1 MITRRSVV
9 LGAAAFGAGY
19 YAQRSPVW
27 LPAQAQAAALPPP
40 ALPQTGNTVAVAFD
54 VAERQVAL
62 PCFGG
67 KALPLWTFDETLS
80 PDAPQFPTVRIKL
93 GDRLDVSLK
102 NSLTRPGENL
112 TIHWHGLRIANGQDG
127 VAYMTQAP
135 IPPGGQ
141 GSYSFVPP
149 DTGTFFF
156 HTHCNSV
163 EHFGRGLVGILIVE
177 GDETEKS
184 DADIVLAMKDW
195 RIGRDG
201 AFLPFSTA
209 DGPAKSGTPG
219 TVRSV
224 NGTVKPVIK
233 VAASADIRLRLLN
246 VDPTRISDVGAEG
259 AEAFIIA
266 VDGNACV
273 PIALESWRF
282 GPAQRLDILM
292 RSPAEGGTVKLLDYF
307 APEPIVLA
315 EFVSEG
321 APKRSDAFSPR
332 ALRASRAPAADL
344 KTAQR
349 LTFDL
354 GATASG
360 EAIAALGAA
369 SGIEVGSLCL
379 SKRTFWAINKQSW
392 ASADH
397 SDAGPALAELKL
409 GASYIFSFKN
419 LSAHAHPIHIHGHT
433 FEVLTSNL
441 AKLSPHRA
449 DTVLV
454 RPKETVDVAF
464 VADNPGRWMLHCH
477 ILEHQ
482 ETGMMGYIT
491 VS

>member
-1 MITRRSVV
+1 MITRRKLV
-9 LGAAAFGAGY
+9 LGAAASGASY
-19 YAQRSPVW
+19 CAARWPLWV
-27 LPAQAQAAALPPP
+27 PARAETLAPP
-40 ALPQTGNTVAVAFD
+40 AVPQTGKTVAVEFD

-67 KALPLWTFDETLS
+67 KALSLWTFNDTTS
-80 PDAPQFPTVRIKL
+80 HDTPGFPTVRMKL
-93 GDRLDVSLK
+93 GDRLDVRLK
-102 NSLTRPGENL
+102 NSLTRAREDL

-141 GSYSFVPP
+141 GAYSFVPP

-163 EHFGRGLVGILIVE
+163 EHFGRGLIGLLIVE
-177 GDETEKS
+177 GDETQPV

-195 RIGRDG
+195 RIGPDG
-201 AFLPFSTA
+201 AFLPFATA
-209 DGPAKSGTPG
+209 DGPAKSGSPG
-219 TVRSV
+219 TVRSI
-224 NGTVKPVIK
+224 NGTIKPVIK
-233 VAASADIRLRLLN
+233 VAAGADIRLRLLN
-246 VDPTRISDVGAEG
+246 VDPTRIGDVGLDG
-259 AEAFIIA
+259 APAYIIA
-266 VDGNACV
+266 VDGNACL
-273 PIALESWRF
+273 PMALESWRF
-282 GPAQRLDILM
+282 GPAQRLDILL
-292 RSPAEGGTVKLLDYF
+292 RSPAEGATVKLLDYF
-307 APEPIVLA
+307 AAEPIVLA

-321 APKRSDAFSPR
+321 PDKRADAFNPR
-332 ALRASRAPAADL
+332 PLRASRAPAANL
-344 KTAQR
+344 KAAQR

-354 GATASG
+354 GSTASG
-360 EAIAALGAA
+360 EAIGALGAA

-419 LSAHAHPIHIHGHT
+419 QSAHAHPIHIHGHT
-433 FEVLTSNL
+433 FEVLSSSL
-441 AKLSPHRA
+441 RKLNPHRA

-454 RPKETVDVAF
+454 LPRETIEVAF

-482 ETGMMGYIT
+482 ETGMMGYISVT
-491 VS
+491 